1 MRLLLILPLV
11 ARVRARA
18 PIAVTGDHDVIPV
31 ANRVANRLLSDSQH
45 ASTQHK
51 HASTPQ
57 HQHDG
62 PLPPPPTDG
71 LGPLQV
77 FIMAGQSNMMG
88 YGLVT
93 ATASHRGNYTLDA
106 LVRRALTLPLPFLH
120 PNPTPYQ
127 VRSGAS
133 EYQHLRDPQTGE
145 LCRTYRGTTLTPTL
159 TLTLTLTLTPGEWAR
174 RHDVEV
180 EVYHATS

>member
-45 ASTQHK
+45 T
-51 HASTPQ
+51 STPQ

-106 LVRRALTLPLPFLH
+106 LVRGGR
-120 PNPTPYQ
+120 
-127 VRSGAS
+127 
-133 EYQHLRDPQTGE
+133 
-145 LCRTYRGTTLTPTL
+145 
-159 TLTLTLTLTPGEWAR
+159 
-174 RHDVEV
+174 
-180 EVYHATS
+180 

>member
-1 MRLLLILPLV
+1 MKRLLLILPLV

-31 ANRVANRLLSDSQH
+31 ANRVANRLLSDSQLH

-106 LVRRALTLPLPFLH
+106 LVRGGR
-120 PNPTPYQ
+120 
-127 VRSGAS
+127 
-133 EYQHLRDPQTGE
+133 
-145 LCRTYRGTTLTPTL
+145 
-159 TLTLTLTLTPGEWAR
+159 
-174 RHDVEV
+174 
-180 EVYHATS
+180 